1 MESVI
6 LNISEIDK
14 INFLKVI
21 QTRETLKYSVT
32 CEMNKKRTYVTWT
45 GSTPSFVS
53 ALTTAEGPY
62 AENEMQS
69 ILENH
74 EWMIII

>member
-14 INFLKVI
+14 INFSEVL

-45 GSTPSFVS
+45 GSIPSFVS

-62 AENEMQS
+62 TENKMQS
-69 ILENH
+69 ILEDH